1 MVITLTTSHIALS
14 IASRGLFQL
23 SKAARHPL
31 HGGHPRPT
39 SPAGKGHL
47 PDQFLVHHSRNYWDH
62 LLDGVLASV
71 SDLPRG
77 RSKLV
82 EKKYTALC
90 EALLRTVVDHQG
102 GARQSQKQREK
113 QLQALRKQVTALWD
127 AGDSEGVATVLGSE
141 PHLEHALAWLIGVDR
156 GKVFKERNA
165 GMFTGSG
172 QTIKE
177 SPGSDDTSMLATV
190 KHLMQRFVEEKDF
203 LLACLAGTQGV
214 ILSDNMK
221 TALKSRLR
229 RETVLTTVENNLT
242 LAAIVCG
249 LVERAAEDTETAE
262 LEHDGERYR
271 LLARHEYGAR
281 QSGRD
286 GRSKKESL
294 AVERDQNREVL
305 QDAVLAL
312 LHKKHTEERQL
323 LTEMLTTSRFEE
335 VQKAAQLE
343 SSQQR
348 ADRLAALRA
357 KRQASNLESSADNL
371 ALLQEALTVLREVMR
386 GQQGRGSAQEDDF
399 HLHCEMMAGLLWLQ
413 NSEAEQ
419 HLGDFVTEELSEMV
433 ERQEQ
438 IVEEIRRNHCT
449 NIAALV
455 FFASPF
461 KQPDT
466 EADPVVEALDGKY
479 DALRD
484 KLLMQALID
493 QMGENNWRNLSER
506 ERNKRLIELKLKEKQ
521 LRREGKFDEL
531 AMLLGDAVNNEATLR
546 KLMGESRDE
555 YERKLKER
563 LEKRKQRLAEGL
575 REDAE
580 RERQKKM
587 LQLKLEQRRLR
598 REDDVFSTALL
609 LQQHDHDLD
618 SEQDVSQLQEIALTS
633 LDLKHRSEMGML
645 MEMFDEL
652 SGGERDRGQGCRKS
666 IADLVTTLGDI
677 AEMFKHFRSTSGLG
691 SANGALMEMLKDG
704 LVHALDLKQQQLESE
719 GKSPSENDVQVA
731 LLADLQEIQKKESD
745 NIMAASTD
753 MDADGLKQLIRSI
766 LKDKEQGN
774 YDNLAKVLLQQ
785 GEDGTSPLDDEGGD
799 DAGLSEEEKAEKK
812 VVRALEMKYDAL
824 RDKLIIEALMKQHG
838 ETEWRRMSELE
849 RQRQVVEMRRKER
862 QLRREGK
869 MEEVDALL
877 GQLLKH
883 KQDLEAML
891 GESQQEQKRRLQ
903 ERLARRKQ
911 LKAEREAAGLE
922 NVLENLQMHFEDE
935 KAALLAALRGGAD
948 AHERERQRQSAL
960 VKLQRDAQR
969 LQAEDKLDSAA
980 LIFSLGQQAAADH
993 QESLLKERDRQR
1005 QLARER
1011 LMQRRRQILEGK
1023 EGAAGDQQ
1031 LLDENLT
1038 LEHAL
1043 GDGMSKLQNGALLAL
1058 DKHQAAERDTL
1069 MQLLAHRR
1077 RDKEAAK
1084 RMQTMSSEELRLK
1097 LTRGEKE
1104 HGSWRHDSAKKVAS
1118 LSDPHLTARRRE
1130 KLLQKAAQR
1139 RHTQLEILGGALS
1152 AKLELE
1158 RRELEKL
1165 RPGTKE
1171 DEIWEELCVCALADL
1186 QERQMLHFNKTQEA
1200 IFSKSKEELSEI
1212 RKAQK
1217 AASQEGWFESL
1228 GALVFTVGDMA
1239 GETTSLADR
1248 RSAEAK
1254 LEAEFQQQ
1262 KQAIM
1267 QKGQQEN
1274 IDADAMLREL
1284 EAQHEA
1290 KRQALLTDMERQR
1303 SDVMKRLQA
1312 RRRRQAEH
1320 DNEAET
1326 ALIMLRQAESQTLA
1340 AQEKVDSA
1348 RGHQRSLL
1356 QERLQ
1361 QRREARRKAAEE
1373 SRQEELRSES
1383 VPSPM
1388 PSDIGRSG
1396 SFGSV
1401 GGLRREK
1408 TIIEADVSEDQKQA
1422 IYEKLMRQN
1431 LKKQIT
1437 LSEERQR
1444 QEEVLKR
1451 KREARK
1457 GKREDEAA
1465 ALFSL
1470 GERQKTSLEIAKKG
1484 ERERQIAEMRERVSR
1499 VRYERTMTKKASVA
1513 ASSKGYS
1520 DVALEEGDEKM
1531 EQTAKVLEEKL
1542 KQQAEMEKS
1551 GGEGGAGAPLDEK
1564 SRMDILKER
1573 RKQKKQQRQGNN

>member
-1 MVITLTTSHIALS
+1 MSSPVSS
-14 IASRGLFQL
+14 M
-23 SKAARHPL
+23 KAAVRHSS
-31 HGGHPRPT
+31 PR
-39 SPAGKGHL
+39 
-47 PDQFLVHHSRNYWDH
+47 
-62 LLDGVLASV
+62 
-71 SDLPRG
+71 
-77 RSKLV
+77 
-82 EKKYTALC
+82 
-90 EALLRTVVDHQG
+90 
-102 GARQSQKQREK
+102 
-113 QLQALRKQVTALWD
+113 
-127 AGDSEGVATVLGSE
+127 
-141 PHLEHALAWLIGVDR
+141 
-156 GKVFKERNA
+156 
-165 GMFTGSG
+165 
-172 QTIKE
+172 
-177 SPGSDDTSMLATV
+177 
-190 KHLMQRFVEEKDF
+190 
-203 LLACLAGTQGV
+203 
-214 ILSDNMK
+214 
-221 TALKSRLR
+221 
-229 RETVLTTVENNLT
+229 
-242 LAAIVCG
+242 AIVSSPQ
-249 LVERAAEDTETAE
+249 AEE
-262 LEHDGERYR
+262 LD
-271 LLARHEYGAR
+271 L
-281 QSGRD
+281 
-286 GRSKKESL
+286 
-294 AVERDQNREVL
+294 
-305 QDAVLAL
+305 
-312 LHKKHTEERQL
+312 
-323 LTEMLTTSRFEE
+323 FP
-335 VQKAAQLE
+335 
-343 SSQQR
+343 SSQQVV
-348 ADRLAALRA
+348 
-357 KRQASNLESSADNL
+357 SVFWVVFGVLEAPLHSL
-371 ALLQEALTVLREVMR
+371 VHL
-386 GQQGRGSAQEDDF
+386 DDC
-399 HLHCEMMAGLLWLQ
+399 L
-413 NSEAEQ
+413 
-419 HLGDFVTEELSEMV
+419 DF
-433 ERQEQ
+433 
-438 IVEEIRRNHCT
+438 I
-449 NIAALV
+449 
-455 FFASPF
+455 
-461 KQPDT
+461 
-466 EADPVVEALDGKY
+466 
-479 DALRD
+479 
-484 KLLMQALID
+484 
-493 QMGENNWRNLSER
+493 
-506 ERNKRLIELKLKEKQ
+506 
-521 LRREGKFDEL
+521 
-531 AMLLGDAVNNEATLR
+531 
-546 KLMGESRDE
+546 
-555 YERKLKER
+555 
-563 LEKRKQRLAEGL
+563 
-575 REDAE
+575 
-580 RERQKKM
+580 
-587 LQLKLEQRRLR
+587 
-598 REDDVFSTALL
+598 
-609 LQQHDHDLD
+609 
-618 SEQDVSQLQEIALTS
+618 
-633 LDLKHRSEMGML
+633 
-645 MEMFDEL
+645 
-652 SGGERDRGQGCRKS
+652 
-666 IADLVTTLGDI
+666 
-677 AEMFKHFRSTSGLG
+677 
-691 SANGALMEMLKDG
+691 DG

-922 NVLENLQMHFEDE
+922 ADDTTLDTIQEQEEEEEEKERAKRRNVLENLQMHFEDE

-1267 QKGQQEN
+1267 QKAGVSGSEVPGQQEN